1 MNLNSFSEFF
11 SGMNFFTKIVLQMPI
26 KYTIITID
34 KCIHCDTLKAN
45 KNKKIKR
52 RDGFYNEKIY

>member
-1 MNLNSFSEFF
+1 
-11 SGMNFFTKIVLQMPI
+11 MPI